1 MRTTFASTSAASATR
16 EPWRRQ
22 PLRPRRRLRRKASAS
37 ESRER
42 RATSA
47 TSTPE
52 ASAFRVR
59 LVRTS
64 WTAVRTSS
72 PLVIRV
78 RPPRWSCSTG
88 TAPAPSAHH
97 RHQQAGHASERASS
111 MGDRRPRH
119 ARRDGSRTGR
129 SRASVGGQEPHTWA
143 ASSASTSLA
152 TAHSPAQSPPS
163 TRGSRSGTCATR
175 TATRRTSAPPR
186 SAPCLVPQGNL
197 APMPL
202 PLQLLHSVCH
212 EAARDDDLNASG
224 LQHSFYTK

>member
-1 MRTTFASTSAASATR
+1 
-16 EPWRRQ
+16 
-22 PLRPRRRLRRKASAS
+22 
-37 ESRER
+37 
-42 RATSA
+42 
-47 TSTPE
+47 
-52 ASAFRVR
+52 
-59 LVRTS
+59 
-64 WTAVRTSS
+64 
-72 PLVIRV
+72 
-78 RPPRWSCSTG
+78 
-88 TAPAPSAHH
+88 
-97 RHQQAGHASERASS
+97 

-119 ARRDGSRTGR
+119 ARRAGSRTGR

-224 LQHSFYTK
+224 LQHSFYTKGPATGGSDANANSTTERRLGSRATACHLGGSSCTFRGL